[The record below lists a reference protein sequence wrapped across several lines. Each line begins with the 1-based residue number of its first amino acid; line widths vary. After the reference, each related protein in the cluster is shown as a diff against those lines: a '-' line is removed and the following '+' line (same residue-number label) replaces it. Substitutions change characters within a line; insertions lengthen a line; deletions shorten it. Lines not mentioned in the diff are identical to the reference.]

1 MSVQEP
7 QERVLATDHGRV
19 WRRGIHG
26 LGLYRSAGESERL
39 HIKTL
44 LEGSL
49 SRTYAQIMRQISFV
63 IVAGLTAAL
72 LVGCATND
80 YTRIT
85 AKIAAYDTEAAKTKA
100 DMAKAK
106 DDAARILA
114 YRTLISLTEKQ
125 LMIARRISPSTNPGY
140 QAGTMTIEQ
149 ARQDRENR
157 IEQLD
162 KQLKTYQ
169 SELAKV
175 AGRPS
180 T

>member
-7 QERVLATDHGRV
+7 QERVFATDHGRV

-26 LGLYRSAGESERL
+26 LGLCRSAGESERL

-49 SRTYAQIMRQISFV
+49 SRTYTQVMRQISFV
-63 IVAGLTAAL
+63 LAAGLTAAL

-80 YTRIT
+80 YSRIT

-100 DMAKAK
+100 DMAKAT

-140 QAGTMTIEQ
+140 RAGTMTIEQ

-157 IEQLD
+157 IAQLD

-169 SELAKV
+169 SELGKV